1 MGVSALGFST
11 FWYRSI
17 YTTQQI
23 TENTPK
29 ASPSTSNKH
38 KNKEKEKKK
47 CRKASEVEKKEKSMK
62 EKVTKN

>member
-38 KNKEKEKKK
+38 KNKEKEKKNAEK
-47 CRKASEVEKKEKSMK
+47 QVKLRKR
-62 EKVTKN
+62 KNQ